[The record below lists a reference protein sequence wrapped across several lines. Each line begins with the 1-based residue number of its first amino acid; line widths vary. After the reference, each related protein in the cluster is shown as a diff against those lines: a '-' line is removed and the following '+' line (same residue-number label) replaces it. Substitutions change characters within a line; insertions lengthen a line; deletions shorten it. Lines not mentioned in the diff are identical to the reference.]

1 MLIYWRVIEKWS
13 GWWFGTC
20 FIFPFSW
27 ESSSQLT
34 NSIIFQRGRYTT
46 NQEMMVD
53 DWLMFVFGGTKGD
66 IFLRWSS
73 WMSDSRWMMHDTFD
87 QRCCCCFWGVI
98 TKKSIL
104 YVYGREYIYIYLHI
118 HVFVMFCSFGLI
130 FIGWAILYPTHWT
143 RYTLQLASGKWCLY
157 NCISNP
163 WTVPT
168 LRRSF

>member
-13 GWWFGTC
+13 GWWVGTC

-104 YVYGREYIYIYLHI
+104 YVYGREYIYIFTYTC
-118 HVFVMFCSFGLI
+118 FCNVL
-130 FIGWAILYPTHWT
+130 FIWFDFYWLSYSLPNTLNAI
-143 RYTLQLASGKWCLY
+143 YTSVGK
-157 NCISNP
+157 
-163 WTVPT
+163 
-168 LRRSF
+168 R